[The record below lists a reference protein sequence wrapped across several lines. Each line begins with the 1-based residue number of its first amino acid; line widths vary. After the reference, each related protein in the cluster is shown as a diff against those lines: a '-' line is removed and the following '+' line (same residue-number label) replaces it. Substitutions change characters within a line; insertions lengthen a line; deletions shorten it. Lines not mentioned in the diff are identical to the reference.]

1 MSRNGNLVALA
12 LGLGGGALAWH
23 VTRDS
28 KRAPATR
35 ASGPPRNGAPCALK
49 LDAEG
54 LTADG
59 AIVDVPGAVARCRPQ
74 GRGDLLVTSSAPA
87 ATLAQLTAA
96 MQAAGVTLTHR
107 VV

>member
-1 MSRNGNLVALA
+1 MSRNGNLFALA

-23 VTRDS
+23 ATRDS
-28 KRAPATR
+28 QRTPSTGAG
-35 ASGPPRNGAPCALK
+35 GPPRTTAPCVLK
-49 LDAEG
+49 LDVSG

-59 AIVDVPGAVARCRPQ
+59 VIVDVPGAVARCRPQ
-74 GRGDLLVTSSAPA
+74 ARGDLLVTSSAPA

-96 MQAAGVTLTHR
+96 MQAAGVTLTQR